1 MADAFGFRFNGSFQH
16 IGVDTFGKYH
26 TLRIAAG
33 GIIQLTG
40 QFGFI
45 SHQFAQVDTV
55 SVPVFDFR
63 ASHSAFHSGF
73 GYGTG
78 NFCDET
84 RVYRFRDEIFRA
96 EREVVYMIGFIYDIR
111 YRLFC
116 QIGDGVY
123 SGNLHILVDCFG
135 MRVQCAAE
143 DIGETDYIINLVRIV
158 GTSGCH
164 QYIGA
169 G

>member
-1 MADAFGFRFNGSFQH
+1 MTDTFGFCFNGSFQH
-16 IGVDTFGKYH
+16 VGVDTFGKYH

-45 SHQFAQVDTV
+45 SHQFAQVYAICI
-55 SVPVFDFR
+55 PVLDFG
-63 ASHSAFHSGF
+63 AGYSAFHSGF

-78 NFCDET
+78 NFGDKT
-84 RVYRFRDEIFRA
+84 RVYRFRDEIFRT
-96 EREVVYMIGFIYDIR
+96 ERKVVYVVGCVYDIR
-111 YRLFC
+111 NRLFC
-116 QIGDGVY
+116 QVGDGVY
-123 SGNLHILVDCFG
+123 GSNLHFLVDSFG
-135 MRVQCAAE
+135 VCVQCAAE
-143 DIGETDYIINLVRIV
+143 DIWETDNIIDLVRIV